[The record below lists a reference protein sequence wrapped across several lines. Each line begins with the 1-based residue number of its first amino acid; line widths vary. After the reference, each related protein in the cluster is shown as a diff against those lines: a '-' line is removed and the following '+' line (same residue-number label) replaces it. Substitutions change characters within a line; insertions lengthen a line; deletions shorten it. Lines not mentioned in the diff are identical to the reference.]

1 MVLSNA
7 QQLSVLLWSLLF
19 GACLGAVYDVLRAFR
34 VFVKCPAVAVLFQ
47 DLFYFLTAALASFLF
62 IFEVNDGTVR
72 LFILLA
78 FLAGGLTERS
88 TVGLIVLRL
97 CYRIQNFFL
106 RRSKR
111 ERRKR
116 HQKRKTPQHHSSPK
130 AGKTIAQEN

>member
-1 MVLSNA
+1 MALSNA

-19 GACLGAVYDVLRAFR
+19 GVCLGAVYDVFRAFR

-78 FLAGGLTERS
+78 FLIGGLAERC
-88 TVGLIVLRL
+88 TVGQIVLRL
-97 CYRIQNFFL
+97 CHRIKSTFL
-106 RRSKR
+106 RRKK
-111 ERRKR
+111 EPRRKQR
-116 HQKRKTPQHHSSPK
+116 TKRKTSQHHSSSK